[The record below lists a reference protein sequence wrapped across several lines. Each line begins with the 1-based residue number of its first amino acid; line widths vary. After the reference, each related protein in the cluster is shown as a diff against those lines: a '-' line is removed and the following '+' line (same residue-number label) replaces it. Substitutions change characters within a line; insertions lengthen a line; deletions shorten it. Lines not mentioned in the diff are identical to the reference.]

1 MAELPGGNATIA
13 GDITITSN
21 DQSMTIQQQSD
32 QAIIEWNSFNIGE
45 NNTVTFNQP
54 SSSSSALNRVVSG
67 NPTTLAGS
75 LNANGK
81 VYVVNENGVYFTP
94 TSIINAHSFAASTLA
109 LSNDNFLNNIFSFTS
124 SNQSSLQSII
134 NKGSITTLDGGFTAL
149 LGGAIDNE
157 GTINANLGKVGLG
170 AGKEMTLDLSGDKF
184 LQVAVPIDAA
194 TTLLDHEGDTL
205 HTLISHSG
213 STKGNTIELDVG
225 TAKNILSNAINIP
238 GSLIANKAE
247 QQKGKIILSGS
258 GTIKIDGSLKA
269 PSTGEINITSDTLSL
284 GGTIDVS
291 DDLPGSITITS
302 KGELSVSGS
311 ILADSQN
318 NTGGTIELTSP
329 SIMQMDKS
337 LISANGTNGGSIA
350 LSGNTIISSGTL
362 SSNGSTAKGGRIDIE
377 GTNSIRLLSSDI
389 TASGSQQGGLV
400 RIGGAFQGGYDLTR
414 TNEQEE
420 TFVTR
425 WGNVP
430 TMENVNTLFINDG
443 STLNIESDHTP
454 GTLILWSDQETTML
468 GHINAMGL
476 QGGSVEISSKDTL
489 RYLGLQNIKM
499 VEGGHLLL
507 DPKNIIISDTAGSQS
522 WSLQGVIGFDY
533 TGSKDYDLN
542 SSEGSLG
549 GTITYSD
556 QNTKIGSSVA
566 LSGNGKNL
574 AIASVRLP
582 THCGWGCPREQGR
595 ILLFTFDDTDFSNA
609 TLRGQLYSGASG
621 SNDLDTSGMYMRNV
635 ALDQDGDRLVY
646 SYDAWAGNIVING
659 LTITHGLSLPGVV
672 TVKFDDTNFSN
683 PQHVGIIGTRFS
695 QKEIPLTSNDLEMY
709 ADDPDFYSSW
719 GHHVDVALNADGSRL
734 ALTYDDFTMPING
747 NQRSG
752 INLISFSDT
761 NFSSPSFTGRIGKG
775 NTGGYAQGIDLTGS
789 HSLDIGAYAPI
800 ENNRIMQPSGANFFG
815 WDIDCLLYTSPS
827 PRD

>member
-269 PSTGEINITSDTLSL
+269 KSTGDINITSDTLSL

-533 TGSKDYDLN
+533 T
-542 SSEGSLG
+542 
-549 GTITYSD
+549 
-556 QNTKIGSSVA
+556 
-566 LSGNGKNL
+566 
-574 AIASVRLP
+574 
-582 THCGWGCPREQGR
+582 
-595 ILLFTFDDTDFSNA
+595 
-609 TLRGQLYSGASG
+609 
-621 SNDLDTSGMYMRNV
+621 
-635 ALDQDGDRLVY
+635 
-646 SYDAWAGNIVING
+646 
-659 LTITHGLSLPGVV
+659 LSLI
-672 TVKFDDTNFSN
+672 
-683 PQHVGIIGTRFS
+683 HI
-695 QKEIPLTSNDLEMY
+695 
-709 ADDPDFYSSW
+709 
-719 GHHVDVALNADGSRL
+719 
-734 ALTYDDFTMPING
+734 
-747 NQRSG
+747 
-752 INLISFSDT
+752 
-761 NFSSPSFTGRIGKG
+761 
-775 NTGGYAQGIDLTGS
+775 
-789 HSLDIGAYAPI
+789 
-800 ENNRIMQPSGANFFG
+800 
-815 WDIDCLLYTSPS
+815 
-827 PRD
+827 

>member
-157 GTINANLGKVGLG
+157 GIINANLGKVGLG

-269 PSTGEINITSDTLSL
+269 PSTGDINITSDTLSL

-318 NTGGTIELTSP
+318 NTGGAIELTSP

-362 SSNGSTAKGGRIDIE
+362 SSNGSTAKGGHIDIE

-400 RIGGAFQGGYDLTR
+400 RIGGADQGGYDLTR
-414 TNEQEE
+414 TKEQ
-420 TFVTR
+420 
-425 WGNVP
+425 
-430 TMENVNTLFINDG
+430 D
-443 STLNIESDHTP
+443 
-454 GTLILWSDQETTML
+454 
-468 GHINAMGL
+468 
-476 QGGSVEISSKDTL
+476 
-489 RYLGLQNIKM
+489 
-499 VEGGHLLL
+499 
-507 DPKNIIISDTAGSQS
+507 
-522 WSLQGVIGFDY
+522 
-533 TGSKDYDLN
+533 
-542 SSEGSLG
+542 
-549 GTITYSD
+549 
-556 QNTKIGSSVA
+556 
-566 LSGNGKNL
+566 
-574 AIASVRLP
+574 
-582 THCGWGCPREQGR
+582 
-595 ILLFTFDDTDFSNA
+595 
-609 TLRGQLYSGASG
+609 
-621 SNDLDTSGMYMRNV
+621 
-635 ALDQDGDRLVY
+635 
-646 SYDAWAGNIVING
+646 
-659 LTITHGLSLPGVV
+659 
-672 TVKFDDTNFSN
+672 
-683 PQHVGIIGTRFS
+683 
-695 QKEIPLTSNDLEMY
+695 
-709 ADDPDFYSSW
+709 
-719 GHHVDVALNADGSRL
+719 
-734 ALTYDDFTMPING
+734 
-747 NQRSG
+747 
-752 INLISFSDT
+752 
-761 NFSSPSFTGRIGKG
+761 
-775 NTGGYAQGIDLTGS
+775 
-789 HSLDIGAYAPI
+789 
-800 ENNRIMQPSGANFFG
+800 
-815 WDIDCLLYTSPS
+815 
-827 PRD
+827 

>member
-1 MAELPGGNATIA
+1 MRVFITLIITIFYSCFVLAELPDGNATIA

-21 DQSMTIQQQSD
+21 DQLMTIQQQSD

-94 TSIINAHSFAASTLA
+94 TSTINAHSFAASTLA

-269 PSTGEINITSDTLSL
+269 PSTGDINITSDTLSL

-318 NTGGTIELTSP
+318 NTGGAIELTSP
-329 SIMQMDKS
+329 SIIQMDKS

-389 TASGSQQGGLV
+389 TASGLQQGGLV

-507 DPKNIIISDTAGSQS
+507 DPKNITISDTAGSQS

-549 GTITYSD
+549 GTIVYSD

-574 AIASVRLP
+574 AIASVKIP
-582 THCGWGCPREQGR
+582 TH
-595 ILLFTFDDTDFSNA
+595 
-609 TLRGQLYSGASG
+609 
-621 SNDLDTSGMYMRNV
+621 
-635 ALDQDGDRLVY
+635 
-646 SYDAWAGNIVING
+646 
-659 LTITHGLSLPGVV
+659 
-672 TVKFDDTNFSN
+672 
-683 PQHVGIIGTRFS
+683 
-695 QKEIPLTSNDLEMY
+695 
-709 ADDPDFYSSW
+709 
-719 GHHVDVALNADGSRL
+719 
-734 ALTYDDFTMPING
+734 
-747 NQRSG
+747 
-752 INLISFSDT
+752 
-761 NFSSPSFTGRIGKG
+761 
-775 NTGGYAQGIDLTGS
+775 
-789 HSLDIGAYAPI
+789 
-800 ENNRIMQPSGANFFG
+800 
-815 WDIDCLLYTSPS
+815 
-827 PRD
+827 